1 MFTPEEKARIPYKI
15 YLSENE
21 LRYHKVFDLFL
32 YTRAVAQKI
41 GVGLPG
47 YYD

>member
-1 MFTPEEKARIPYKI
+1 MNKARDVFTELRDF
-15 YLSENE
+15 LSENE

>member
-1 MFTPEEKARIPYKI
+1 MNKARAVFTELRD
-15 YLSENE
+15 YLSDRE
-21 LRYHKVFDLFL
+21 LEYHKVFDLFL